1 MIFYVKALLIH
12 RKISLSKIR
21 IGNNRNILF
30 YRVSYQ
36 NMYYNCNF
44 YFFTKFVKKLE
55 ILV

>member
-21 IGNNRNILF
+21 IGNNRDILF

-36 NMYYNCNF
+36 NMYYNCNI
-44 YFFTKFVKKLE
+44 YFFTNFVKKL
-55 ILV
+55 